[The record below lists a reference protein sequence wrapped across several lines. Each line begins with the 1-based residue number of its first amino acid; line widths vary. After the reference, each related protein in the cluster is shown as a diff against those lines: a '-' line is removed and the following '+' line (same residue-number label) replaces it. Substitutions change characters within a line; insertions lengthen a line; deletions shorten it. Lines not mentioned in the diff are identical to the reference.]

1 MEINGI
7 PDNLRLQPSAEPT
20 ATQDLDKD
28 SFLKLLVTQLQNQN
42 PLEPMENTEFIGQMA
57 QFSSLEQQVQTNSN
71 LSELALATSAQISSQ
86 AVNLVGKQ
94 VMVPGDH
101 VELIDAEADI
111 HLSLPASIATGQV
124 EVVDENGDV
133 VRRIRLGAQ
142 SEGPLTVKWDGRD
155 DEGRVVEPG
164 SYRIRA
170 EGLDAQGRTV
180 DIATHLLAR
189 VDAVV
194 FEAGIPRLR
203 AGGRMVNLGDV
214 REVHP

>member
-142 SEGPLTVKWDGRD
+142 SEGPLTVTWDGRD

>member
-101 VELIDAEADI
+101 VELVDAEADI

-142 SEGPLTVKWDGRD
+142 SEGPLTVTWDGRD

>member
-101 VELIDAEADI
+101 VELVDAEADI

-142 SEGPLTVKWDGRD
+142 SEGPLTVTWDGRD
-155 DEGRVVEPG
+155 DEGRVVEQG

>member
-101 VELIDAEADI
+101 VELVDAEADL

-142 SEGPLTVKWDGRD
+142 SEGPLTVTWDGRD

>member
-101 VELIDAEADI
+101 VELVDTEADI

-142 SEGPLTVKWDGRD
+142 SEGPLTVTWDGRD

>member
-1 MEINGI
+1 MEINGL
-7 PDNLRLQPSAEPT
+7 PENLRLQASGGPEAPK
-20 ATQDLDKD
+20 DLDKD
-28 SFLKLLVTQLQNQN
+28 AFLKLLVTQRQNQN

-94 VMVPGDH
+94 VMVPGET
-101 VELIDAEADI
+101 VELVGSEVDV
-111 HLSLPASIATGQV
+111 HLHLPASIATGQV
-124 EVVDENGDV
+124 EIINEVGEV

-142 SEGPLTVKWDGRD
+142 SEGPFTISWDGRD
-155 DEGRVVEPG
+155 DEGRAMDPG
-164 SYRIRA
+164 TYRIRA
-170 EGLDAQGRTV
+170 EGLDEQGRTV
-180 DIATHLLAR
+180 AIATHMLAR

-203 AGGRMVNLGDV
+203 AGGGMVNLGDV